1 MSQTLRIATY
11 QTELQAR
18 GPALLLRDIKRETD
32 EVMARVALIKQANPD
47 VLILQGIDWDYDA
60 RALTALNAHLG
71 FDHMFTSLPNAG
83 MATGLD
89 MDGDGQLGQPRDAQG
104 YGRFAGH
111 GGVAVLSKRPIVGPV
126 IDLSDLLWRDLPDA
140 DLPTYPDGAPFPSAR
155 AQAAQRLS
163 SQVHWIVPF
172 DGFTLATF
180 AATPP
185 IFDGDEDRN
194 GKRNAD
200 EIRLWAHLLDGRLD
214 AALAE
219 RGAPNGG
226 ASMSQSFILAG
237 LFNLDPSK
245 GSLMGQMFA
254 RADLQDAAPTAHTA
268 EFRNAYRLRLSYV
281 LASPDITPRSSGV
294 LWPPDGMG
302 RHGLVWADVTLRP

>member
-89 MDGDGQLGQPRDAQG
+89 MDGDGKLGQPRDAQG

-194 GKRNAD
+194 GKRNAA
-200 EIRLWAHLLDGRLD
+200 EIRLWRI
-214 AALAE
+214 
-219 RGAPNGG
+219 
-226 ASMSQSFILAG
+226 SWM
-237 LFNLDPSK
+237 
-245 GSLMGQMFA
+245 
-254 RADLQDAAPTAHTA
+254 
-268 EFRNAYRLRLSYV
+268 
-281 LASPDITPRSSGV
+281 
-294 LWPPDGMG
+294 
-302 RHGLVWADVTLRP
+302 VTLMPPWPSVVRQTGVEACLSLSFLRGFSILIRRRVH